1 MNYFSGQIYR
11 LKKIHVI
18 GHPFK
23 VLTEVDSTNNYAME
37 QVNSGQVTSGTA
49 WFTSNQT
56 AGKGTRGK
64 QWVAQPGD
72 ISALSI
78 ALQPA
83 MLPLSRQFMLSVTVA
98 LATCD
103 FFTSYAGDET
113 IIKWPNDIYWRDRKA
128 GGILIEN
135 VLRGNVWQY
144 AIIGIGLNINQAAF
158 PPDLPNAV
166 SLRQI
171 TGKVREAADLAREL
185 CTFLDKRIQQ
195 LVPANYETLL
205 REYTTRLFRW
215 QQPAFYRKDGQIFE
229 GIIRDVLPDGHLCLE
244 REGEILQLGFGEIE
258 FILNH

>member
-1 MNYFSGQIYR
+1 M
-11 LKKIHVI
+11 I
-18 GHPFK
+18 GHPFHI
-23 VLTEVDSTNNYAME
+23 LDEIDSTNNYAME

-64 QWVAQPGD
+64 QWLAQPGD
-72 ISALSI
+72 ISALTI

-83 MLPLSRQFMLSVTVA
+83 MLPLSRQFMLSVAVA
-98 LATCD
+98 LGACD
-103 FFTSYAGDET
+103 FFTSHAGDES

-135 VLRGNVWQY
+135 VLRGSLWQY

-158 PPDLPNAV
+158 PPHLPNAV

-171 TGKVREAADLAREL
+171 TGKTRPAVEAAKEL
-185 CTFLDKRIQQ
+185 CAFLDTRIRLLQ
-195 LVPANYETLL
+195 PANFDTLL
-205 REYTTRLFRW
+205 TEYKSRLFRW
-215 QQPAFYRKDGQIFE
+215 QQPALYRKDGEIFE

-244 REGEILQLGFGEIE
+244 KEGEILQLGFGEIE
-258 FILNH
+258 FILTK

>member
-1 MNYFSGQIYR
+1 M
-11 LKKIHVI
+11 I
-18 GHPFK
+18 GHPFYI
-23 VLTEVDSTNNYAME
+23 LDEVDSTNNYAMA

-64 QWVAQPGD
+64 QWLAQPGD
-72 ISALSI
+72 ISALTI

-83 MLPLSRQFMLSVTVA
+83 MLPLSRQFMLSAAVA
-98 LATCD
+98 LGTTD
-103 FFTSYAGDET
+103 FFASHAGDET

-135 VLRGNVWQY
+135 VLRGNIWQY

-158 PPDLPNAV
+158 PPELPNAV

-171 TGKVREAADLAREL
+171 TGKTHQAENLAREL
-185 CTFLDKRIQQ
+185 CTFLDKRIRQ
-195 LVPANYETLL
+195 LQPANYETLL
-205 REYTTRLFRW
+205 SEYNSRLFRW
-215 QQPAFYRKDGQIFE
+215 QQPGLYRKDGEIFE

-244 REGEILQLGFGEIE
+244 RNGQILQLGFGEVE
-258 FILNH
+258 FIITR